1 VQRTMLQ
8 SKIHRAT
15 VTDANLN
22 YEGSITVDEMLM
34 EKANLIPFE
43 QVHIY
48 NINNGERFQT
58 YVIPG
63 PRNSGTICLNGAAAR
78 KVAKGD
84 LIIIANYVTMDAE
97 EAKHHIPKL
106 VYVDAQNRLAQKIA
120 AVSNN

>member
-1 VQRTMLQ
+1 MQRTMLQ

-22 YEGSITVDEMLM
+22 YEGSITVDETLM

-58 YVIPG
+58 YVIPDLVMQG
-63 PRNSGTICLNGAAAR
+63 P
-78 KVAKGD
+78 
-84 LIIIANYVTMDAE
+84 YVLMVRLHE
-97 EAKHHIPKL
+97 KL
-106 VYVDAQNRLAQKIA
+106 PRET
-120 AVSNN
+120 

>member
-1 VQRTMLQ
+1 MQRTMLQ

-97 EAKHHIPKL
+97 EAVNHKPKL
-106 VYVDAQNRLAQKIA
+106 VYVDAQNRMAPKIA